1 MVNGSIV
8 AKYVDV
14 YIHYVV
20 VCLDDMV
27 FHYNY
32 NDSIDSSVGR
42 VQYKTGDLEAL
53 WSIHSQGNFIS
64 CCSPSFGPLGYVLK
78 YLID

>member
-32 NDSIDSSVGR
+32 NDSLDSSVGR
-42 VQYKTGDLEAL
+42 VQD
-53 WSIHSQGNFIS
+53 WRS
-64 CCSPSFGPLGYVLK
+64 
-78 YLID
+78 

>member
-14 YIHYVV
+14 YINYVV

-32 NDSIDSSVGR
+32 NDSLDSSVGR
-42 VQYKTGDLEAL
+42 VQD
-53 WSIHSQGNFIS
+53 WIS
-64 CCSPSFGPLGYVLK
+64 
-78 YLID
+78 

>member
-20 VCLDDMV
+20 VCLDNMV

-32 NDSIDSSVGR
+32 NDSLDSSVGR
-42 VQYKTGDLEAL
+42 VQDWRSRSPVVDSQSRQFHFMLFTLI
-53 WSIHSQGNFIS
+53 WSPGLCFEV
-64 CCSPSFGPLGYVLK
+64 F
-78 YLID
+78 D